1 MRAGRTI
8 EETFNQALGRA
19 LRSARARWSAQ
30 PECIKVEETQ
40 LLHADKGAGLR
51 PDILIDDGVFPPV
64 VIECSFG
71 ALDADRDAVARLGFE
86 TRRRRARIGTAIALR
101 IPQRFRKEH
110 GFNITDILLE
120 GVPLAYAIHQ
130 LLESKGQTTIAGTY
144 QRRWPQSGFIE
155 GSVFDLVAL
164 LSAAGLPREEVQAVG
179 DRIALL
185 VEAAANGLEAALP
198 LEGQQKI
205 AGHLHQRSPLKGLR
219 TTVVLWLNA
228 LLTQQRL
235 AAQGV
240 AGAPFIDFTRRSTP
254 NVLAQIEIWRTI
266 NRHNWNSVFEPAIE
280 VFELASRFDPGGTS
294 RMLRKLIEAVL
305 EIETAQLGLHI
316 NIGAELFPKL
326 SEDRK
331 AAAAFYTQPATAEL
345 LASLTI
351 APSMLTAKE
360 WADPDLFRKRCL
372 SDLACGTGTL
382 LRAGYHRVA
391 TLHEHA
397 GGNMESLRDLHAAA
411 MEGGLI
417 GADVSPIAA
426 HLTTSSLAALGHGDP
441 YGDTQIGWVNVGGEK
456 GQTGSLEYFAAQQV
470 VDLFNVG
477 AGRSMG
483 NGNGAE
489 NSVSVPDVSM
499 DWILMN
505 PPYSRTRGGQS
516 VFDIAG
522 LSRAERKACQ
532 QRWKFLVRE
541 APVNN
546 RAGLA
551 ASFLALA
558 RQKCKPGGRV
568 RFVLPLSAAFA
579 ESWTVTRRMIERA
592 FEDIVVIAVASGQA
606 LGKQA
611 LSADTGM
618 EEMLFVGTKRATNHR
633 MDETLSAAVHC
644 VTLRAPVLRAGE
656 AGEIARSIRSA
667 IREAKASG
675 SSYAIRVG
683 DDEIG
688 QMCTFTTRADGV
700 PWSPLGVLH
709 ADLALAANAF
719 LGGIIH
725 LNGQVVPIGVQM
737 SSIGE
742 LFEVGPTHD
751 LIGHLSGRD
760 PRGAFEFVPVFN
772 SVDAIGSNR
781 ALWRADSRT
790 QKQLLVSLTHKGMS
804 PAGVGSEAKREAMRT
819 SRSTLF
825 YARNMRWT
833 SQSLLAAVTTYPGM
847 GGPTWTSLQH
857 QDEHVRK
864 AFALWANSTLGF
876 LVHWTQGQRTHSGR
890 SRTQVKALA
899 GIPCP
904 QLDQIPTNRLD
915 QAAAVFDRL
924 SSEPLLP
931 ACQSHAD
938 DVRKQIDHAVLAM
951 LNLADGA
958 APAIIDTLRWLW
970 CNEPS
975 VHGQNQKARVL
986 LKQAVLFRKA

>member
-1 MRAGRTI
+1 MRDGYTI

-19 LRSARARWSAQ
+19 LQKACARWSAK
-30 PECIKVEETQ
+30 PECIKVEETR
-40 LLHADKGAGLR
+40 LLHTEKGSGLR

-71 ALDADRDAVARLGFE
+71 ALDAHRDAIARLGLE
-86 TRRRRARIGTAIALR
+86 TRRRRARIGTAIALH
-101 IPQRFRKEH
+101 IPQHFRKVH
-110 GFNITDILLE
+110 GFRITDILLE
-120 GVPLAYAIHQ
+120 GAPLAYAVHQ
-130 LLESKGQTTIAGTY
+130 LLESKGQTTIVGTFE
-144 QRRWPQSGFIE
+144 RTWPQDGFIA
-155 GSVFDLVAL
+155 GSVFDLATL
-164 LSAAGLPREEVQAVG
+164 LSAAGLPREEIRSVG
-179 DRIALL
+179 DRVALL
-185 VEAAANGLEAALP
+185 VEAAADGLEAALP
-198 LEGQQKI
+198 IEGQQQI

-235 AAQGV
+235 ATQGV
-240 AGAPFIDFTRRSTP
+240 EGAPFIDFTGRSAP
-254 NVLAQIEIWRTI
+254 NVIAQIEVWRTI

-280 VFELASRFDPGGTS
+280 VFELASKFDPAGTS

-331 AAAAFYTQPATAEL
+331 TAAAFYTQSATAEL
-345 LASLTI
+345 LAGLTI
-351 APSMLTAKE
+351 ETSMLTAEE

-397 GGNMESLRDLHAAA
+397 GGSIESLRNLHAAA

-426 HLTTSSLAALGHGDP
+426 HLTTSSLAALGYGDP

-489 NSVSVPDVSM
+489 NSVSVPDISM

-522 LSRAERKACQ
+522 LSPAERKACQ
-532 QRWKFLVRE
+532 RRWKLLVRN

-546 RAGLA
+546 QAGLA
-551 ASFLALA
+551 ASFLVLA
-558 RQKCKPGGRV
+558 HQKCKPGGRTG
-568 RFVLPLSAAFA
+568 FVLPLSAAFA
-579 ESWTVTRRMIERA
+579 ESWAVTRQMITRE
-592 FEDIVVIAVASGQA
+592 FTDIVAVTVASGQA
-606 LGKQA
+606 LGQRA
-611 LSADTGM
+611 LSADTEM
-618 EEMLFVGTKRATNHR
+618 EEMLFVGTKRTENHHA
-633 MDETLSAAVHC
+633 EESPSAEVHC

-656 AGEIARSIRSA
+656 AGEVARSIRTA
-667 IREAKASG
+667 LRIAQDSG
-675 SSYAIRVG
+675 GSYAVRVG
-683 DDEIG
+683 NDEVG
-688 QMCTFTTRADGV
+688 QMCTFTAKGDGA
-700 PWSPLGVLH
+700 PWNPLGVLH
-709 ADLALAANAF
+709 ADLAVAANTLLEGILHF
-719 LGGIIH
+719 NGHVIPLGM
-725 LNGQVVPIGVQM
+725 PM
-737 SSIGE
+737 CSIGE
-742 LFEVGPTHD
+742 LFEVGPTHH
-751 LIGHLSGRD
+751 LVGHLSGRH
-760 PRGAFEFVPVFN
+760 PIGAFEFVPVFN
-772 SVDAIGSNR
+772 SVDTIGSDR
-781 ALWRADSRT
+781 ALWKADSST
-790 QKQLLVSLTHKGMS
+790 QKQLLVALTHKGMS
-804 PAGVGSEAKREAMRT
+804 PPGIGSEAKREAMRA

-833 SQSLLAAVTTYPGM
+833 SQALLAAVTTYPGM

-857 QDEHVRK
+857 DDPHILK

-890 SRTQVKALA
+890 SRTQLKALS

-904 QLDQIPTNRLD
+904 RLDQMPATQLE

-931 ACQSHAD
+931 ACQAHAD
-938 DVRKQIDHAVLAM
+938 DVRKQIDSAVLEM
-951 LNLADGA
+951 LNLPGDTT
-958 APAIIDTLRWLW
+958 PAIIETLRWLW

-975 VHGQNQKARVL
+975 VHGQNKKAL
-986 LKQAVLFRKA
+986 HSLKRG

>member
-1 MRAGRTI
+1 MGNGRTI

-19 LRSARARWSAQ
+19 LRKACARWSAK

-40 LLHADKGAGLR
+40 LLHTDKGSGLR

-71 ALDADRDAVARLGFE
+71 ALDADRDAVARLGLE
-86 TRRRRARIGTAIALR
+86 TRRHRARIGTAIALH
-101 IPQRFRKEH
+101 IPQRFRKAH
-110 GFNITDILLE
+110 GFNIADMLLE
-120 GVPLAYAIHQ
+120 GAPLAYAVHQ
-130 LLESKGQTTIAGTY
+130 LLESKGQTSIAGTHE
-144 QRRWPQSGFIE
+144 RRWPQDGFIT
-155 GSVFDLVAL
+155 GDVYDLVTL
-164 LSAAGLPREEVQAVG
+164 LSAAGLPREEVRSVG
-179 DRIALL
+179 DSVALL

-198 LEGQQKI
+198 VGGQQQI

-240 AGAPFIDFTRRSTP
+240 VGAPFIDFTGSSAP
-254 NVLAQIEIWRTI
+254 NVLAQIEVWRTI
-266 NRHNWNSVFEPAIE
+266 NRHNWNSVFEPAIK
-280 VFELASRFDPGGTS
+280 VFELASKFDPGGTS
-294 RMLRKLIEAVL
+294 RMLRKLIEAVI
-305 EIETAQLGLHI
+305 EIETARLGLHI

-331 AAAAFYTQPATAEL
+331 TAAAFYTQSATAEL
-345 LASLTI
+345 LAGLTI
-351 APSMLTAKE
+351 EPSMLTAEE

-391 TLHEHA
+391 TLHEQA
-397 GGNMESLRDLHAAA
+397 GGSTESLRDLHAAA

-426 HLTTSSLAALGHGDP
+426 HLTTSSLAALGYGDP

-477 AGRSMG
+477 AGRSIG

-489 NSVSVPDVSM
+489 NSVSVPDISM

-522 LSRAERKACQ
+522 LSRAERQACQ
-532 QRWKFLVRE
+532 RRWKHLVRD

-546 RAGLA
+546 QAGLA
-551 ASFLALA
+551 ASFLVLA
-558 RQKCKPGGRV
+558 HQKCKPGGRIG
-568 RFVLPLSAAFA
+568 FVLPLSAAFA
-579 ESWTVTRRMIERA
+579 ESWAVTRQMITRE
-592 FEDIVVIAVASGQA
+592 FTDIVAITVASGQA
-606 LGKQA
+606 LGRRA

-618 EEMLFVGTKRATNHR
+618 EEMLFVGTKRTTNHHA
-633 MDETLSAAVHC
+633 DTPPSAAVHC

-656 AGEIARSIRSA
+656 AGEVARSIHSVLG
-667 IREAKASG
+667 KAQDSEG
-675 SSYAIRVG
+675 SYAVRVG

-688 QMCTFTTRADGV
+688 QMCTFTTSGHGA
-700 PWSPLGVLH
+700 PWNPLGVLH
-709 ADLALAANAF
+709 ADLAAAANTLLDGVLQF
-719 LGGIIH
+719 NGHVIPLG
-725 LNGQVVPIGVQM
+725 VPM
-737 SSIGE
+737 CSLGE
-742 LFEVGPTHD
+742 LFEVGPTHH
-751 LIGHLSGRD
+751 LIGHLSGRN
-760 PRGAFEFVPVFN
+760 PIGAFEFVPVFN
-772 SVDAIGSNR
+772 SVDAIGSDR
-781 ALWRADSRT
+781 ALWRADSST
-790 QKQLLVSLTHKGMS
+790 QKQLLVPLTHKGMS
-804 PAGVGSEAKREAMRT
+804 PAGAKSKAKQDAMRAA
-819 SRSTLF
+819 RSTLF

-833 SQSLLAAVTTYPGM
+833 SQALLAAVTTYPGM
-847 GGPTWTSLQH
+847 GGRAWTSLQH
-857 QDEHVRK
+857 DDPHVLK

-876 LVHWTQGQRTHSGR
+876 LVHWTQGQRTQSGR
-890 SRTQVKALA
+890 STTQVKALT

-904 QLDQIPTNRLD
+904 RLDQIPATQLER
-915 QAAAVFDRL
+915 AATVFDRL
-924 SSEPLLP
+924 STEPLLP
-931 ACQSHAD
+931 ACQAHAD
-938 DVRKQIDHAVLAM
+938 DVRKQIDYAVLEM
-951 LNLADGA
+951 LNLPDGT
-958 APAIIDTLRWLW
+958 APAIMDTLRWLW

-975 VHGQNQKARVL
+975 VHGQNKNALRR
-986 LKQAVLFRKA
+986 LKQT